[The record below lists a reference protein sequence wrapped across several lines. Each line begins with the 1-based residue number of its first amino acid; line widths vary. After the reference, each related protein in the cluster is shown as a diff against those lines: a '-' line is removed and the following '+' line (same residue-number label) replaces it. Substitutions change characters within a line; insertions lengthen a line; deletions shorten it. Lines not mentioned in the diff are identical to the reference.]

1 MTYKAL
7 LVAYP
12 ACLRRKHGPELIET
26 MLEMAGPGGAP
37 ARADRRRLVLDGLRE
52 RFRPPVHRPLARA
65 AVVVSL
71 LIGAALGAAA
81 GSGLATLAYAPRPQ
95 PTTLGFTTGP
105 TSDHYLWGENHL
117 FPSADAKS
125 LAPGANAGSL
135 APGANAEL
143 DAGSLAPGANAG
155 SLTPGADAGQDAG
168 SLALG
173 ANAGSQAGG
182 SGARQAAERSRGAA
196 GRRGVGDRAARRRG
210 RLGRR
215 SGQRPLRGRGQRRSS
230 RRLSSRLGKHAAAAG
245 SRSAPRQPA
254 RSQPSREAG
263 CGGRLGWKRAVVGG
277 SGSGLRWAAGWSAT
291 RVIREG

>member
-12 ACLRRKHGPELIET
+12 ACLRCKHGPELIET

-95 PTTLGFTTGP
+95 PTTLGFTTGS

-117 FPSADAKS
+117 FPSADAGS

-143 DAGSLAPGANAG
+143 DAGSR
-155 SLTPGADAGQDAG
+155 
-168 SLALG
+168 
-173 ANAGSQAGG
+173 AGG
-182 SGARQAAERSRGAA
+182 SGARQAAERSRERLAA
-196 GRRGVGDRAARRRG
+196 EGWATGPLADGNGSDGVLANVHFAA
-210 RLGRR
+210 
-215 SGQRPLRGRGQRRSS
+215 
-230 RRLSSRLGKHAAAAG
+230 
-245 SRSAPRQPA
+245 
-254 RSQPSREAG
+254 EANG
-263 CGGRLGWKRAVVGG
+263 VHLDV
-277 SGSGLRWAAGWSAT
+277 
-291 RVIREG
+291 